1 MSIKSIEKMDSYN
14 ATKYVNNS
22 EPDLDAENLN
32 KTEDKI
38 KETVAKANEIIDTLN
53 ALISKTEQELAQ
65 LNSNFNKL
73 HPVPHQIATEPD
85 TSSGTKWDIYTWGS
99 GYLRTIFANGNMV
112 DIVVTETD
120 ISAVKYDKTT
130 GQSNRK
136 VLANFTE

>member
-1 MSIKSIEKMDSYN
+1 MSIKSIEKMDGYN

>member
-1 MSIKSIEKMDSYN
+1 MGWFTGYLPS
-14 ATKYVNNS
+14 
-22 EPDLDAENLN
+22 
-32 KTEDKI
+32 
-38 KETVAKANEIIDTLN
+38 
-53 ALISKTEQELAQ
+53 Q
-65 LNSNFNKL
+65 NSNFNKL
-73 HPVPHQIATEPD
+73 HPAPHQIATEAD
-85 TSSGTKWDIYTWGS
+85 TSSGTKWDIYTWGA

>member
-1 MSIKSIEKMDSYN
+1 MSIKSIEKMDGYN

-53 ALISKTEQELAQ
+53 ALISKTEQELAR

-73 HPVPHQIATEPD
+73 HPAPHQIATEAD
-85 TSSGTKWDIYTWGS
+85 TSSGTKWDIYTWGA

-112 DIVVTETD
+112 DIVITETD

>member
-1 MSIKSIEKMDSYN
+1 MSIKSIEKMDGYN

-73 HPVPHQIATEPD
+73 HPAPHQIATEAD
-85 TSSGTKWDIYTWGS
+85 TSNGTKWDIYTWGA

-112 DIVVTETD
+112 DIVITETD

>member
-1 MSIKSIEKMDSYN
+1 MSIKSIEKMDGYN

-112 DIVVTETD
+112 DIVITETD